1 MEEAYYMKIYE
12 KTISNM
18 YVATEKHSVDIVSD
32 ELIEQLSKGF
42 NEHFSNTDA
51 VKTKPE
57 EFFTVFNAEEYRDS
71 DYDVELWY
79 RVRSLKKDTEHIKFK
94 LVQKSEIAYVI
105 VLQKRDN
112 KKFVCD
118 ELFKYIKDKGY
129 KLNGFLREVYVPDES
144 SENGYYT
151 EVQIP
156 FLRK

>member
-1 MEEAYYMKIYE
+1 MEEANYMKIYE

-18 YVATEKHSVDIVSD
+18 YVATQRHTVDIVSD
-32 ELIEQLSKGF
+32 ELIEQLTKGF

-51 VKTKPE
+51 EKTKPE
-57 EFFTVFNAEEYRDS
+57 EFYTVFNVEQFKDS
-71 DYDVELWY
+71 DIELWY
-79 RVRSLKKDTEHIKFK
+79 RVRSLKKDTEDIKFK

-105 VLQKRDN
+105 VSQKCDN

-129 KLNGFLREVYVPDES
+129 KLNGFLREVYVADES
-144 SENGYYT
+144 TENGYFA
-151 EVQIP
+151 EIQIP